1 MPLSRFEDINVVM
14 SPAEIV
20 VKEKLVRS
28 SQEAA
33 RAKRSHRSSQ
43 SQKQPRSSQYHITK
57 VMPEA
62 VRAIA
67 RSSQRHCSEKQPE
80 QTPETAR
87 AIHQKF
93 CALKPLSQSHCSQCQ
108 RTKFFCFHL
117 FLIISIISTRT
128 SLVNF
133 PQLGFGAKEKFCS
146 FSRNH
151 CQRVKEH
158 IDRKNCRK
166 MQRME
171 LLCMRCELSGGVGF
185 R

>member
-1 MPLSRFEDINVVM
+1 M
-14 SPAEIV
+14 SS
-20 VKEKLVRS
+20 KRS
-28 SQEAA
+28 WSEAARKQPEPSAAIEAA
-33 RAKRSHRSSQ
+33 RA
-43 SQKQPRSSQYHITK
+43 RSSQYHITK

-67 RSSQRHCSEKQPE
+67 RSSQRHSSEKQPE
-80 QTPETAR
+80 PMPETAR

-93 CALKPLSQSHCSQCQ
+93 CAKKPLCQSHCSQCQ
-108 RTKFFCFHL
+108 RTKFFCFYL
-117 FLIISIISTRT
+117 FLIISIISTLT
-128 SLVNF
+128 SLVNL